1 MLSADLSDKDQT
13 IRRRGELEHRLSSR
27 WSQIPSQAP
36 DGNVAAN
43 YRQAIEARKRT
54 GTKLVLFDKRYKLHR
69 SHAPKQRRTLEGRDS
84 APLHPVLEKN
94 DVSTVTTV
102 IAYR

>member
-1 MLSADLSDKDQT
+1 MSPR
-13 IRRRGELEHRLSSR
+13 I
-27 WSQIPSQAP
+27 I
-36 DGNVAAN
+36 AN
-43 YRQAIEARKRT
+43 AIEARKRI
-54 GTKLVLFDKRYKLHR
+54 GTKLVLFDKRYKLH